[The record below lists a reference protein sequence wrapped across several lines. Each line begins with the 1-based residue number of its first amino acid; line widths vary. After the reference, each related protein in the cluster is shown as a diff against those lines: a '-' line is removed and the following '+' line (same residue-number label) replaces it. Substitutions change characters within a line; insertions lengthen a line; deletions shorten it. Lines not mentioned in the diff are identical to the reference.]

1 MGQKEYDRHLT
12 MVKLV
17 VTSQLIVELIDELK
31 DTPHYRQD
39 VKFHAKN
46 LSEKLISIL
55 DTSYKFIDGQKE
67 EEETYRFVERGF
79 RKLLE
84 VTIRDLY
91 ELGEISA

>member
-1 MGQKEYDRHLT
+1 MDDKDYQRHLT

-17 VTSQLIVELIDELK
+17 ITSQLIVELIDELK
-31 DTPHYRQD
+31 GTAQYRQD

-46 LSEKLISIL
+46 LSDKLESIL
-55 DTSYKFIDGQKE
+55 TTSYKFIDGKEE

-84 VTIRDLY
+84 VTVDELY
-91 ELGEISA
+91 DIGEVSA